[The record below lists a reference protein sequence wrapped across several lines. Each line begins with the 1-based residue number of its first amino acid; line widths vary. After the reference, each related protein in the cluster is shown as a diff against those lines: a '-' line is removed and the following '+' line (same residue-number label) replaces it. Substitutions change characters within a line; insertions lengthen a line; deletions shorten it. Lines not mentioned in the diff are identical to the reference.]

1 MRPSG
6 WSETGHA
13 ERNTGT
19 AVSGALQGTTMK
31 AKQAIRRTWRLLA
44 VGLLPIGAPLLCASV
59 PTASLSATEGQGGG
73 AQPTSKIESP
83 AVAPRH
89 PLADVASI
97 FEATVSST
105 YEKYD
110 PELGPRTYF
119 VLSDMVTHA
128 GVTPD
133 SNEFS
138 HLGGKTPS
146 GEEMVVFDLPEV
158 LQGKRYLFFV
168 SARASLYTP
177 IWAGLLFSV
186 QDTPSGSFVVGPTG
200 RVVTGASKAGV
211 AFGESLPNAPAA
223 PPPNAMQKSDFVL
236 AMAHAASEV
245 GAPFEA
251 PVSLKPEPGLS
262 WKVAQTSPVATE

>member
-1 MRPSG
+1 
-6 WSETGHA
+6 
-13 ERNTGT
+13 
-19 AVSGALQGTTMK
+19 MK
-31 AKQAIRRTWRLLA
+31 ATRRIRRTWRLLA
-44 VGLLPIGAPLLCASV
+44 VVLVPIGATLLCASV
-59 PTASLSATEGQGGG
+59 PIANTAMEGQGGG
-73 AQPTSKIESP
+73 AQPTSKTASP

-138 HLGGKTPS
+138 HLGGKTPN

-200 RVVTGASKAGV
+200 RVVTGAGKAGI
-211 AFGESLPNAPAA
+211 AFGESYSNVPAA
-223 PPPNAMQKSDFVL
+223 PPNGMKKSDFIL
-236 AMAHAASEV
+236 AMANAAAEV

-251 PVSLKPEPGLS
+251 VVSLKPEAGLS
-262 WKVAQTSPVATE
+262 WKVAETSPVPTE